1 MTAERRSAPLRSRI
15 GAFLFEQGAPADAAP
30 AVAAPGTTAAPL
42 TAGFAACVVGSA
54 GVVVPVAA
62 ACAGELRARAGAPTA
77 LLCVWQPLEAPPA
90 DPPPGDAGAR
100 AGATTPAAKRAAAR
114 LSAHGLAATACGRL
128 AWLALDTAATG
139 AAVQAQRAR
148 TLADVPFVLA
158 LAGPATSRSSRCSPR
173 STSPSPSCPPTPTR
187 RWRRSPRRCSRRPG
201 RCVAPPVS
209 PGPPRWAAM
218 AGLARLRSLPQVAP

>member
-15 GAFLFEQGAPADAAP
+15 GAFLFEQGAPDAGAA
-30 AVAAPGTTAAPL
+30 AVAPPGTTAAPL
-42 TAGFAACVVGSA
+42 AAGFAACVVGSA
-54 GVVVPVAA
+54 GVVVPLAA

-77 LLCVWQPLEAPPA
+77 LLCVWEPLEAPPA
-90 DPPPGDAGAR
+90 DSQVDDAGAR

-114 LSAHGLAATACGRL
+114 LSAHGLPSTACGRL

-158 LAGPATSRSSRCSPR
+158 LAGPRHVAFEPLLASLDLAVAVLPADADPALAALAAT
-173 STSPSPSCPPTPTR
+173 TLPTPRTL
-187 RWRRSPRRCSRRPG
+187 
-201 RCVAPPVS
+201 VAPPVS